1 MMERDLVP
9 VGLPQSGRSYV
20 CMDFP
25 IEHMAN
31 MEQRLRQQGW
41 LIADRVPPNDFVIP
55 PIAPGFC
62 RRYGIDWVGQPQ

>member
-1 MMERDLVP
+1 
-9 VGLPQSGRSYV
+9 
-20 CMDFP
+20 MDFP

-41 LIADRVPPNDFVIP
+41 LIADTVPPADLVIP

-62 RRYGIDWVGQPQ
+62 RRYGIDWVKPQ

>member
-1 MMERDLVP
+1 MERNIVP
-9 VGLPQSGRSYV
+9 LGSPQPGRSYV

-41 LIADRVPPNDFVIP
+41 LITDTVPPADFVIP

-62 RRYGIDWVGQPQ
+62 RRYGIDWVKPQ